1 VYPRHFQFDSTDF
14 WEFYQSAEMS
24 GIRFF
29 LEGAK
34 LAWSKRWLKRIA
46 EWMVDLV
53 IVFVGVYAAFVLNA
67 YQSRREQN
75 DRREQL
81 LTWLDDYCGESAANL
96 ENERK
101 LIDEALTDF
110 NRRLNNGEMPELAY
124 ININSSYDSTFSLS
138 FFQAGA
144 GELLDVGTLRQLRA
158 VDKDSKLAAEDIKH
172 FQELTASVLVPQ
184 LNHER
189 TFFYDPSSRKL
200 LPQYAWYPMAFQDMV
215 DYCNKIRPEIDEL
228 RKRIKVERQR
238 SR

>member
-1 VYPRHFQFDSTDF
+1 
-14 WEFYQSAEMS
+14 MS
-24 GIRFF
+24 GSRF
-29 LEGAK
+29 LLQGAK
-34 LAWSKRWLKRIA
+34 LTWSKRWLKRIA

-67 YQSRREQN
+67 YESRREQS

-81 LTWLDDYCGESAANL
+81 LTWLDDYCLESAANL
-96 ENERK
+96 ENERT
-101 LIDEALTDF
+101 LIEEALTDF

-124 ININSSYDSTFSLS
+124 ININSSYDATFTLS

-144 GELLDVGTLRQLRA
+144 GDLLDVGTLRQLRA

-172 FQELTASVLVPQ
+172 FQELTTSVLVPQ

>member
-1 VYPRHFQFDSTDF
+1 
-14 WEFYQSAEMS
+14 MS
-24 GIRFF
+24 GSRFF
-29 LEGAK
+29 LQGAK
-34 LAWSKRWLKRIA
+34 LTWSKRWLKRIA

-67 YQSRREQN
+67 YESRREQS

-81 LTWLDDYCGESAANL
+81 LTWLDDYCLESAANL
-96 ENERK
+96 ENERT
-101 LIDEALTDF
+101 LIEEALTDF

-124 ININSSYDSTFSLS
+124 ININSSYDATFTLS

-144 GELLDVGTLRQLRA
+144 GDLLDVGTLRQLRA

-172 FQELTASVLVPQ
+172 FQELTTSVLVPQ

>member
-1 VYPRHFQFDSTDF
+1 
-14 WEFYQSAEMS
+14 MS
-24 GIRFF
+24 GSRFF
-29 LEGAK
+29 LQGAK
-34 LAWSKRWLKRIA
+34 LTWSKRWLKRIA

-67 YQSRREQN
+67 YESRREQS

-81 LTWLDDYCGESAANL
+81 LTWLDDYCLESAANL
-96 ENERK
+96 GNERT
-101 LIDEALTDF
+101 LIEEALTDF

-124 ININSSYDSTFSLS
+124 ININSSYDATFTLS

-144 GELLDVGTLRQLRA
+144 GDLLDVGTLRQLRA

-172 FQELTASVLVPQ
+172 FQELTTSVLVPQ